1 MLTETGT
8 AGTRLRPPRTPPLRN
23 GQPPFWLALVLAVS
37 GGIVNALAFPGL
49 GWWPLIFIGTPLILG
64 SLIGRRVRGALVVGF
79 LGGFAFWG
87 THTLWLTVYLGPV
100 PWLAL
105 AGLEAVFFAAGCALI
120 AVAWRF
126 TDRAFRGDFGRYGFT
141 PIVVACLWTLRE
153 FVTSNWPYGGFSW
166 GRLAF
171 SQSESPF
178 GELVAWVGIS
188 GLSFLLAWVGALF
201 VQVLRSRTFRRRAAL
216 AVIPVGL
223 ITVFLAVPPVA
234 IAEAGTMR
242 IAGVQGDSDAGL
254 FGEYKPGEILGDHVA
269 ATEPLYG
276 EDVDVVVWPENAADL
291 NPLKNGQAADILDD
305 VTERMN
311 APLVTGTI
319 TSDGDKT
326 FNSLL
331 LWNRGSGAVDQ
342 YDKMHPVPF
351 AEYIPDRDFW
361 YPLAPG
367 LLSLIPRDYT
377 IGTRDNIFELE
388 EVKAGLAICFDIVDD
403 NLIRQMVA
411 GGAEIILAPSNNADF
426 GRSDESVQQLAIARL
441 RAIEY
446 GRSVVNV
453 STVGTSAVIAP
464 DGSTIDR
471 LPAFTPG
478 SMVEDVPLSTTITP
492 AALLGAGIELTL
504 SAFGLAGLVLAL
516 IVARGIGAPQ
526 GTGGKSGK
534 LSPSRLTRDEEP
546 HT

>member
-1 MLTETGT
+1 M
-8 AGTRLRPPRTPPLRN
+8 
-23 GQPPFWLALVLAVS
+23 
-37 GGIVNALAFPGL
+37 
-49 GWWPLIFIGTPLILG
+49 
-64 SLIGRRVRGALVVGF
+64 GF

-87 THTLWLTVYLGPV
+87 THILWLTVYLGPV

-126 TDRAFRGDFGRYGFT
+126 TDRAFRGVFGRYGFT

-242 IAGVQGDSDAGL
+242 VAGVQGDSDAGL

-361 YPLAPG
+361 FPLAPG

-411 GGAEIILAPSNNADF
+411 GGAELILAPSNNADF

-478 SMVEDVPLSTTITP
+478 SMVADVPLSTTITP

-504 SAFGLAGLVLAL
+504 SALGLAGLVLAL
-516 IVARGIGAPQ
+516 IVGRGIGAPQ